1 MRERMSAAQEGR
13 LPTGGDND
21 KSKMG
26 VESFNRFYDT
36 EKGQML
42 REDDKSEFPE
52 LFDHQSSEDEQAEGL
67 G

>member
-13 LPTGGDND
+13 LPTGEND

-42 REDDKSEFPE
+42 REEDKSEFPE
-52 LFDHQSSEDEQAEGL
+52 LFDHQSSDEEAEGE